1 MAKRIDKSSDD
12 AAAGI
17 RFHISSARLSMVK
30 MSFVAF
36 QRYFD
41 LFERSMFRCVHCGW
55 HGSGRQLVPME
66 VGPEPSYFTEEQS
79 DTWYACP
86 RCEARMDHDAPVL
99 RPAD

>member
-17 RFHISSARLSMVK
+17 RFHMSSARMSMVK